1 MNQKR
6 NCKGGRAGSRQS
18 KMNEKFVI
26 RGGKPLNGEV
36 QISGFKNAALPII
49 ASTLLSKETCIIE
62 NVPLINDVFTL
73 VDIMKEIGADAVL
86 TDDGVLT
93 INTAGVDECKATT
106 DLTKRLRS
114 SYYLLGSGLGRFR
127 KAIVNYPGGCNIG
140 TRPIDQHIKGFEGLG
155 AKVDISHGIISC
167 EAEDLIGDHIYMDV
181 VSIGATINVMLAS
194 VLAKGKTTIE
204 NPAKE
209 PHIVD
214 TANFLNSMG
223 ANIKGA
229 GTDVIRIEG
238 VEELKGCIYAVI
250 PDQIEAG
257 TYMIAG
263 AATGGDVLV
272 KNVIPKHLEPVIAK
286 LREAGVKVEEYDEA
300 VRVTVTEKLKAID
313 VKTLPYPGFPTDLQQ
328 PITVMLTQA
337 EGTSMI
343 TENIYEGRFKY
354 IEELIKMGAEIK
366 VDRRVAVVIGNGL
379 LSGAN
384 IEAMDLRAGAACVIA
399 GLVASD
405 ETVVENIYHV
415 DRGYEK
421 VIEKLRALGA
431 DISRVS
437 LSQE

>member
-1 MNQKR
+1 M
-6 NCKGGRAGSRQS
+6 SE
-18 KMNEKFVI
+18 MFVI
-26 RGGKPLNGEV
+26 RGGKPLHGVV

-73 VDIMKEIGADAVL
+73 VDIMKEIGADANL
-86 TDDGVLT
+86 SDEGVLT
-93 INTAGVDECKATT
+93 INAGAVEECNAIF
-106 DLTKRLRS
+106 DLTKRLRA
-114 SYYLLGSGLGRFR
+114 SYYLLGAGLGRF
-127 KAIVNYPGGCNIG
+127 KKSVINYPGGCNIG

-155 AKVDISHGIISC
+155 ANVTISHGTIAC
-167 EAEDLIGDHIYMDV
+167 QAEALVGDHIYMDV

-194 VLAKGKTTIE
+194 ILAEGKTIIE

-209 PHIVD
+209 PHVVD

-223 ANIKGA
+223 ANVKGA

-238 VEELKGCIYAVI
+238 VKALKGCIYTVI

-257 TYMIAG
+257 TYMIAA
-263 AATGGDVLV
+263 AATGGEILV
-272 KNVIPKHLEPVIAK
+272 KNIIPKHMEPVIAK
-286 LREAGVKVEEYDEA
+286 LREAGVQVEEFDEA
-300 VRVTVTEKLKAID
+300 VRVTSTGKLKAID

-354 IEELIKMGAEIK
+354 IDELIKMGAEIK
-366 VDRRVAVVIGNGL
+366 VDRRVAVVIGNGP
-379 LSGAN
+379 LSGAK

-405 ETVVENIYHV
+405 ETLVENIYHV

-421 VIEKLRALGA
+421 VIDKLRALGA
-431 DISRVS
+431 DIERISS
-437 LSQE
+437 EPSQE

>member
-1 MNQKR
+1 M
-6 NCKGGRAGSRQS
+6 SE
-18 KMNEKFVI
+18 MFVI
-26 RGGKPLNGEV
+26 RGGKPLQGEV

-73 VDIMKEIGADAVL
+73 VDIMKEIGADANL
-86 TDDGVLT
+86 SDDGVLT
-93 INTAGVDECKATT
+93 INAGAVEECNAIF
-106 DLTKRLRS
+106 DLTKRLRA
-114 SYYLLGSGLGRFR
+114 SYYLLGAGLGRFR
-127 KAIVNYPGGCNIG
+127 KAVINYPGGCNIG
-140 TRPIDQHIKGFEGLG
+140 TRPIDQHIKGFESLG
-155 AKVDISHGIISC
+155 ANVTISHGTIAC
-167 EAEDLIGDHIYMDV
+167 EAEALIGDHIYMDV

-194 VLAKGKTTIE
+194 VLAEGKTIIE

-238 VEELKGCIYAVI
+238 VKDLKGCIYTVI

-272 KNVIPKHLEPVIAK
+272 KNIIPKHMEPVIAK
-286 LREAGVKVEEYDEA
+286 LREAGVQVEEFDEA
-300 VRVTVTEKLKAID
+300 VRVTSTGKLKAID

-354 IEELIKMGAEIK
+354 IDELIKMGAEIK
-366 VDRRVAVVIGNGL
+366 VDHRVAVVIGNGL
-379 LSGAN
+379 LSGAK

-399 GLVASD
+399 GLIASD
-405 ETVVENIYHV
+405 ETLIENIYHV

-431 DISRVS
+431 DIERISAEPSRG
-437 LSQE
+437 